1 MTISTLTATANET
14 GYVIGSPGSVWATVW
29 GHAGVGGYEN
39 QQSYEAYCR
48 IVSSEYRL
56 SSGRLRYDTRES
68 SGGIVAVRLG
78 VAFNR
83 IFHNKGDNYLHFV
96 RAVGCGDDMAT
107 SDFGSLKDNTE
118 DICDP
123 IRVSDII
130 ANTYFERELNTLG
143 KSMINTAGY
152 TVIGLRLD
160 DDIDNRAPVDG
171 SKEVWLSWYGG
182 VYTAAPTGYEAKL
195 IVADTGG
202 VTSTKDWVT
211 GIVHRV
217 GPGHYSNELILGGL
231 DTRWHYVDY
240 TPEPVPAIP
249 SEVKKEKG
257 PWLGPFWERRITEE
271 GMKWF
276 MFWLSPERVK
286 SYITLPES
294 FAPPG

>member
-1 MTISTLTATANET
+1 MATSTLTATSVET
-14 GYVIGSPGSVWATVW
+14 GYLTKEDNVWATCW
-29 GHAGVGGYEN
+29 GAATGVGYES
-39 QQSYEAYCR
+39 QAYYEAYCR
-48 IVSSEYRL
+48 MVSSEYRL
-56 SSGRLRYDTRES
+56 SRGRIRFDTSSCSGTVVSATLKIGFFR
-68 SGGIVAVRLG
+68 IV
-78 VAFNR
+78 
-83 IFHNKGDNYLHFV
+83 HNNGDNYLHFV

-123 IRVSDII
+123 IRVSDITLNKYI
-130 ANTYFERELNTLG
+130 EREFNTLG

-152 TVIGLRLD
+152 TIIGLRLD
-160 DDIDNRAPVDG
+160 DDISNTAPVDS

-182 VYTAAPTGYEAKL
+182 VYTPGPTGYEAKL

-240 TPEPVPAIP
+240 TPEPIPAIP
-249 SEVKKEKG
+249 GEVKEEEKG
-257 PWLGPFWERRITEE
+257 VWLRPFYEIAAE
-271 GMKWF
+271 GMRFYWI
-276 MFWLSPERVK
+276 SPDGTK
-286 SYITLPES
+286 TYITMPES
-294 FAPPG
+294 FLP